1 MFEPKES
8 DRMTIKNV
16 SDEEIEITKDDVED
30 IIKHYGVL
38 GMKWGIRRYQPYPK
52 GKGHKGRFLGLK
64 SRSQKRA
71 AKKVEK
77 ERSKPPTKKSVKDMS
92 DDELKEA
99 VNRLNMEKR
108 YRELTAKQKSRGQ
121 KLVVDILN
129 DAAKQAASAY
139 VKKSLNEY
147 VKTEK
152 KKKS

>member
-16 SDEEIEITKDDVED
+16 SNEEIEITKDDVED
-30 IIKHYGVL
+30 IIKHYGIL

-52 GKGHKGRFLGLK
+52 GKGHKGKFLGLK
-64 SRSQKRA
+64 SRSQ
-71 AKKVEK
+71 KKVEK
-77 ERSKPPTKKSVKDMS
+77 ERSKPPTKKSVKDMT

-121 KLVVDILN
+121 KLVVEILN

-147 VKTEK
+147 VNTEK
-152 KKKS
+152 KKKG